1 MISYTNRC
9 PLSTC
14 HWVRVCLWCLQMA
27 QTAAETMIDA
37 DNPLWA
43 PGCLRY
49 KANAPPVRS
58 TRPANIQ
65 RLDKTPLTAGTYLP
79 TLHSNH
85 PHPPTLCH
93 LLLKRW
99 IFRYCTIISCML
111 PLSFSLHLF
120 FDAWYNFFMGGGFI
134 EHNNCQV
141 LGWTWYAG
149 AQNGPQVRYHNKK
162 GGFLDCLCPGF
173 RLCSCSCVIPYCV
186 VLSFGPVQTQ
196 NPKLVFKVLNFH
208 CSRGFIVPGTM
219 NILKG
224 SVIPLY
230 NPICVFIFLSP

>member
-120 FDAWYNFFMGGGFI
+120 FDAWYNFFMGGVSLNTIIVKFWDGLDML
-134 EHNNCQV
+134 V
-141 LGWTWYAG
+141 LRMAPRCDITT
-149 AQNGPQVRYHNKK
+149 RK
-162 GGFLDCLCPGF
+162 
-173 RLCSCSCVIPYCV
+173 V
-186 VLSFGPVQTQ
+186 VF
-196 NPKLVFKVLNFH
+196 
-208 CSRGFIVPGTM
+208 
-219 NILKG
+219 
-224 SVIPLY
+224 
-230 NPICVFIFLSP
+230 